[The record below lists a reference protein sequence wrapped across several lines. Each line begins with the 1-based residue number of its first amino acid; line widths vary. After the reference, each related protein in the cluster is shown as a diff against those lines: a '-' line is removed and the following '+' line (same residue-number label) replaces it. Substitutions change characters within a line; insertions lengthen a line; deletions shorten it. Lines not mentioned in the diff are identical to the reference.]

1 VRLLPE
7 SGQVLLAAAIL
18 SASIIVRPAQPV
30 IANPSPELPTVELQ
44 LTLTDL
50 QPAVVN
56 ITQDPAVVEVT
67 VVNPA
72 PSVPNGEPVSIVVQP
87 APVLPA
93 EIIYEDRIVEVV
105 VEVVVVCNPAI
116 QPDRRAVVLT
126 NGVVTNIMAG
136 SPGQQFT
143 DFVEGNPNYGEIT
156 CLPVQPQ
163 VGWLYDGQVFTP
175 PA

>member
-93 EIIYEDRIVEVV
+93 EIVYQDRTVEVERIVEV
-105 VEVVVVCNPAI
+105 PACLDYASLPHFDLANALSAAFPGAQWGLSGSHYPGLDWTDPVI
-116 QPDRRAVVLT
+116 PKPDMT
-126 NGVVTNIMAG
+126 QII
-136 SPGQQFT
+136 S
-143 DFVEGNPNYGEIT
+143 
-156 CLPVQPQ
+156 
-163 VGWLYDGQVFTP
+163 GWLLYL
-175 PA
+175 AARC